1 MTLINKEQWMAYALL
16 EAKKAQEHN
25 EIPVGAIIVRDNQII
40 GQGFNQMI
48 MRHDPTAHAEMVAL
62 RKAAQT
68 MQNYRLPECDL
79 YVTLE
84 PCMMCLGAMVHA
96 RIRTLY
102 FATKEPKAGVAC
114 SQALLHTQPFL
125 NHRLNVEGGIL
136 ADEASDML
144 KAFFNERRLQKKHN
158 K

>member
-1 MTLINKEQWMAYALL
+1 MSLNTKEQWMAYALL
-16 EAKKAQEHN
+16 EAEKAQVHN
-25 EIPVGAIIVRDNQII
+25 EVPVGAVIVRNNKII

-48 MRHDPTAHAEMVAL
+48 MNNDPTAHAEMVAL
-62 RKAAQT
+62 RQAAQVI
-68 MQNYRLPECDL
+68 QNYRLPECDL

-102 FATKEPKAGVAC
+102 FGTKEPKAGVIC
-114 SQALLHTQPFL
+114 SKASFYTLPFL
-125 NHRLNVEGGIL
+125 NHYLNVEGGVL
-136 ADEASDML
+136 ASKASDIL
-144 KAFFNERRLQKKHN
+144 KAFFKQRRLQKKYN

>member
-1 MTLINKEQWMAYALL
+1 MVCALL
-16 EAKKAQEHN
+16 EAEKAQEHN
-25 EIPVGAIIVRDNQII
+25 EVPVGAVIVRDNRII
-40 GQGFNQMI
+40 GRGFNQMI
-48 MRHDPTAHAEMVAL
+48 MSNDPTAHAEMIAL
-62 RKAAQT
+62 RDAGQT

-102 FATKEPKAGVAC
+102 FATKELKAGVAC
-114 SQALLHTQPFL
+114 SQAHLHMQPFL

-136 ADEASDML
+136 AGEASDML
-144 KAFFNERRLQKKHN
+144 KAFFKERRLQSKLSKHKK
-158 K
+158 